1 MPLVW
6 VLRKATTLN
15 WSRRGYAASGFNL
28 WIYVSKRGSVLP
40 LGVSIRSQFEEL
52 VQNSELK
59 RIGSA
64 PKNHQFAALFATMTQ
79 IRSIWCVS
87 DPLHAVFFFSS
98 SFEMI
103 WWWCFLSL
111 QSAVS
116 YECSQS
122 QLNTETASTCNL
134 QIDKLLL
141 AIKYTKAAW
150 LIHQL
155 LKAAFSHACAQFSC
169 LLIDVIIY
177 YISTGLALAKLNC
190 NLVILDDR
198 KSWKQKL
205 LEICWSASWS
215 QLRSF

>member
-1 MPLVW
+1 MHLKFTNLQPYLPRW
-6 VLRKATTLN
+6 
-15 WSRRGYAASGFNL
+15 RRF
-28 WIYVSKRGSVLP
+28 
-40 LGVSIRSQFEEL
+40 
-52 VQNSELK
+52 
-59 RIGSA
+59 
-64 PKNHQFAALFATMTQ
+64 
-79 IRSIWCVS
+79 
-87 DPLHAVFFFSS
+87 DPYDVFPILYMQS
-98 SFEMI
+98 SF
-103 WWWCFLSL
+103 FLLLLRWYDDGASFHYSL
-111 QSAVS
+111 QSA
-116 YECSQS
+116 
-122 QLNTETASTCNL
+122 THAASHNWTPKRRL
-134 QIDKLLL
+134 PATSKLIIKLLL